1 MTPLR
6 ERWLRELALRGMSV
20 RTVEAYVAAVASLAQ
35 HYHRSPDR
43 ITDEELQAY
52 LLHLREE
59 RHLAPS
65 SLNQTVSALRR
76 FYELVLERP
85 VDQLER
91 LLPRVRPQTRR
102 PQVFSRAELERL
114 FTIGCPEPKPRAF
127 LMTVYGAGLRLSEAC
142 HLKVEHIDSARGQ
155 IRVELG
161 KGGKDRYTLLPPRL
175 LEELR
180 AYYRAF
186 RPRVWL
192 FTRSGNLDEP
202 LPAQSGQRM
211 FWDAVARAGL
221 PRKGGIHSLR
231 HSFATHLLEA
241 GVEITVVQ
249 RLLGHSSL
257 SSTTTYLHVR
267 EERLAQI
274 QGPLQQL
281 NLPPLPAIEAAAA

>member
-6 ERWLRELALRGMSV
+6 ERWLRELALRGMSA
-20 RTVEAYVAAVASLAQ
+20 RTVEAYVAAVSSLAQ

-43 ITDEELQAY
+43 IADEELQSY
-52 LLHLREE
+52 LLHLREG

-114 FTIGCPEPKPRAF
+114 FTIGCPEPKARAF

-192 FTRSGNLDEP
+192 FTRSGNLDQP

-211 FWDAVARAGL
+211 FWDAVKRAGL

-249 RLLGHSSL
+249 RLLGHASL

-281 NLPPLPAIEAAAA
+281 NIPPLPAIESAAA

>member
-6 ERWLRELALRGMSV
+6 ARWIRELALRGMAE

-52 LLHLREE
+52 LLHLREQ
-59 RHLAPS
+59 RHLSPS

-76 FYELVLERP
+76 FYDLVLQRP
-85 VDQLER
+85 TDQLER
-91 LLPRVRPQTRR
+91 LLPRVRPQTHR

-114 FTIGCPEPKPRAF
+114 FTVGCPQPKARAF
-127 LMTVYGAGLRLSEAC
+127 LMTVYGAGLRLNEAC
-142 HLKVEHIDSARGQ
+142 HLKPAHIDTARSQ

-161 KGGKDRYTLLPPRL
+161 KGGKDRTTLLPPRL
-175 LEELR
+175 LDELR
-180 AYYRAF
+180 AYYRVY
-186 RPRVWL
+186 RPTLWL
-192 FTRSGNLDEP
+192 FASARDPQRPLLDRC
-202 LPAQSGQRM
+202 AQRM
-211 FWDAVARAGL
+211 YWDAVRRAGL
-221 PRKGGIHSLR
+221 PRRGGIHSLR

-257 SSTTTYLHVR
+257 STTTTYLHVR

-281 NLPPLPAIEAAAA
+281 NLPPLPVLEPAAA